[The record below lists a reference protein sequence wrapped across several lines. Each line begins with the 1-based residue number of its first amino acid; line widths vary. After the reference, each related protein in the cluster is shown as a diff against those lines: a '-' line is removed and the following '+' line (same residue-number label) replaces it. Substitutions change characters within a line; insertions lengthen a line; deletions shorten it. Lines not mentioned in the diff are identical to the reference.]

1 MDAIKYSIVISP
13 ENVSEDIRFYPY
25 SGSYYTESCGIPT
38 EENKTYN
45 FGLYSDFTSILSGG
59 TNGTSLLT
67 GLTVP
72 ILFTQSINDLG
83 YYSEFDGFIL
93 QKNVVTNFLYSGD
106 VTNIYE
112 VTLYNTSGSQYMSF
126 LKLSSYQVDW
136 GDGSQPDNLTFTNQT
151 ATHLYPNVPSGYT
164 ISLKQTNPWG
174 TTTISKKISLPN
186 TGVTVNNLNGEIFF
200 TPQGGSWSGIPL
212 SYEYIYS
219 GDSGYEMSQYVS
231 EEYTTVPFVI
241 SGYTTSKLSDLRRY
255 GPNPYTIGYI
265 QYIKGR
271 PLGQVTEMT
280 PDYTAYTIN
289 DVNYYDLTDGRTFYI
304 AESSGITYNDFTFS
318 ALTKDEY
325 LLDFV
330 MAPEIQS
337 GVYIER
343 GKYSGFEPLQRLG
356 EVDNFGDLKRYGYG
370 YFKINTT

>member
-1 MDAIKYSIVISP
+1 MDSINYSIVVSP
-13 ENVSEDIRFYPY
+13 ENVSGDIYFFPF
-25 SGSYYTESCGIPT
+25 SGNYYTVNCGIPS
-38 EENKTYN
+38 EEEKTYE
-45 FGLYSDFTSILSGG
+45 FGLYSAFTNILSGG
-59 TNGTSLLT
+59 TNGSSLLT

-72 ILFTQSINDLG
+72 ILFTQSINDVG
-83 YYSEFDGFIL
+83 YYSEFDGFLL

-106 VTNIYE
+106 PVNIYE
-112 VTLYNTSGSQYMSF
+112 VTVYNTSGSQYMSF

-136 GDGSQPDNLTFTNQT
+136 GDGSQPTNLTATNQT
-151 ATHLYPNVPSGYT
+151 ATHLYPNSPSGYT

-174 TTTISKKISLPN
+174 STTINKKISLPN

-212 SYEYIYS
+212 SYDYIFS
-219 GDSGYEMSQYVS
+219 GDSGYELDQYVS
-231 EEYTTVPFVI
+231 ENYTTVPFVI
-241 SGYTTSKLSDLRRY
+241 SGYTDSKLSDLRRY
-255 GPNPYTIGYI
+255 GPSPFTVGYI

-271 PLGQVTEMT
+271 PLGQITEMT
-280 PDYTAYTIN
+280 PEYTAYTIN

-343 GKYSGFEPLQRLG
+343 GKNSGFEPLQRLG